1 MTTVLLTGAA
11 GMLGAAVLKKLE
23 PRGVTIWSTDLRPLD
38 REHHVVADLED
49 PSAAAELANMGH
61 DVVLHLAGATA
72 GDVGLLVRSNVL
84 ATTNLLGTLA
94 SGTRVV
100 VTGSAAEYG
109 TSDGERI
116 GENAPLLPVSRYGWT
131 KACQTEVASAIAQ
144 QRDLALAVARP
155 FNIVGPSLP
164 KSTAFGNIKDQIT
177 ATVPG
182 TTAILRTGRLDIT
195 RDLVPIDFVA
205 EVLSEMTMDAAT
217 AGIYNIC
224 TGQGLLLADIVVQM
238 ARLRGVDL
246 DQSVDPD
253 LASLPAADRIIGDPT
268 KVTERFGLVSAP
280 TASDIADVI
289 LGESVRARDG
299 DVPSRRPPIQA
310 LRDQ

>member
-1 MTTVLLTGAA
+1 MRVLLTGAA
-11 GMLGAAVLKKLE
+11 GMLGAAVLTKLE
-23 PRGVTIWSTDLRPLD
+23 PRGVTVLSTDLRPLD
-38 REHHVVADLED
+38 REHHVVADLEE
-49 PSAAAELANMGH
+49 PSSVAELVSTRP

-84 ATTNLLGTLA
+84 ATANLLGVLA

-116 GENAPLLPVSRYGWT
+116 GESAPLQPVSRYGWT

-177 ATVPG
+177 SAKPG

-195 RDLVPIDFVA
+195 RDFVPIDFVA
-205 EVLSEMTMDAAT
+205 DVLTEMTMDAAT
-217 AGIYNIC
+217 KGVYNIC
-224 TGQGLLLADIVVQM
+224 TGQGLLLADIVAQM
-238 ARLRGVDL
+238 AKLRGVDL
-246 DQSVDPD
+246 DQSVDPA
-253 LASLPAADRIIGDPT
+253 LASLPAAERIVGDPT
-268 KVTERFGLVSAP
+268 KVTERFGLVSRP
-280 TASDIADVI
+280 TAVDIADVI
-289 LGESVRARDG
+289 LGESVRVQDG
-299 DVPSRRPPIQA
+299 ELPSRHSPRQA
-310 LRDQ
+310 SQDQ